1 MYKTTYVEEDGRVF
15 DTCGCVIDH
24 CSSVGEFFDK
34 YPNNSHVFERPW
46 LPYKEKSDYEPS
58 LSTNKKQIKLTFH
71 M

>member
-1 MYKTTYVEEDGRVF
+1 MKYTYDEENRVVI
-15 DTCGCVIDH
+15 DPTGCVIDR
-24 CSSVGEFFDK
+24 CETVGEFFAK